1 MADIDGKDFLGQKD
15 YSSRS
20 SDSEYSSVYSKPIQ
34 VTTNGDRSSSS
45 VPTFGSALPE
55 STAGGGVSE
64 RTPSPVP
71 SKCDV
76 HTMTSQY
83 VNLV

>member
-1 MADIDGKDFLGQKD
+1 MADIDGRDFFDQKD

-34 VTTNGDRSSSS
+34 ATNGDRSSSS
-45 VPTFGSALPE
+45 VPTFASALPE
-55 STAGGGVSE
+55 STAGGGISE